1 MPYATVDEMIG
12 RFGEVEMMRLTTP
25 ANADLVAV
33 QREPAIVALG
43 DASAVIDTYLRKR
56 YRAPLDVAPKEIKRA
71 CCILARY
78 DLATGEQKQPT
89 ETLVNERKETMAWLK
104 QIANGDVVLDL
115 EEVTG
120 GDESFSAMQSRDQV
134 FGSRGDGSTRGFED
148 YAPGDDGSFWG

>member
-1 MPYATVDEMIG
+1 MAYATVDEMIV
-12 RFGEVEMMRLTTP
+12 RFGEAEMMRLTTP

-33 QREPAIVALG
+33 QREPAMVALG
-43 DASAVIDTYLRKR
+43 DASAMIDTYLRKR

-89 ETLVNERKETMAWLK
+89 ETMVNERKETLGWLK

-115 EEVTG
+115 EEVTT
-120 GDESFSAMQSRDQV
+120 GDESFAAMQSREPV
-134 FGSRGDGSTRGFED
+134 FGRQCGGRGLDD
-148 YAPGDDGSFWG
+148 YGPGDNGDFW